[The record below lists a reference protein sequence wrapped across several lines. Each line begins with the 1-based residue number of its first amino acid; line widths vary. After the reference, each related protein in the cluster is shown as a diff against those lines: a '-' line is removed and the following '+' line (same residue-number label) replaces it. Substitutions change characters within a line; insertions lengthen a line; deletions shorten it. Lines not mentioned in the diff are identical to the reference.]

1 MPQMSPML
9 WLFTYFYFLLLMGLT
24 VLLIYYLL
32 TFSFKNLMFS
42 KLNSLMNYNFK
53 FLW

>member
-9 WLFTYFYFLLLMGLT
+9 WLFIYLYFLLLLGLL

-32 TFSFKNLMFS
+32 IFSYKNLMS
-42 KLNSLMNYNFK
+42 NKLNLLNIYNFK

>member
-1 MPQMSPML
+1 MSPML
-9 WLFTYFYFLLLMGLT
+9 WLFTYLYFLLLLGFS

-32 TFSFKNLMFS
+32 IFSIKNLFS
-42 KLNSLMNYNFK
+42 NKLNLLNNYNFK

>member
-9 WLFTYFYFLLLMGLT
+9 WLFTYLYFLLLMGLS

-32 TFSFKNLMFS
+32 SFSFKNLIS
-42 KLNSLMNYNFK
+42 DKLNFMMNYNFK